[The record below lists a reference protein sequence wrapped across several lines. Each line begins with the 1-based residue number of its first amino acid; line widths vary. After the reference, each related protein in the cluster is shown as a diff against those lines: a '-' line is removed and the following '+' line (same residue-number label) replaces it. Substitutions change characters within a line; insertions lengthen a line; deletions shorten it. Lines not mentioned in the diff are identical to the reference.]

1 MTSKILVSITSKIGL
16 IMIFSIVVPLYNK
29 CYSIKRCID
38 SLLNQ
43 DYTSFEIIIVNDGST
58 DDSLSIVLETYHD
71 EISHNLI
78 KVIDQTNKGVSAT
91 RNTGIKESKS
101 EYVCLIDADDE
112 WKPNFLSKIF
122 NLIMDYPRAD
132 LYCLAHL
139 VKKEGAKVRKPK
151 LGLNNNHRGYVNDF
165 FKSSSKGEVA
175 NSSKVCVKKQAI
187 LSFGGFPEGVVA
199 GEDLYVWIMLA
210 LKGKVACEM
219 SYSVIIH
226 QKLDESRSARR
237 NSVPYP
243 LVFFSEKNNRIKNK
257 SLRKYLF
264 FIFHRH
270 FLGSLYHLQFEE
282 AYIRAKVYIKTVL

>member
-1 MTSKILVSITSKIGL
+1 MN
-16 IMIFSIVVPLYNK
+16 FSVVIPLYNK
-29 CYSIKRCID
+29 SYSIVRCVD
-38 SLLNQ
+38 SILNQ
-43 DYTSFEIIIVNDGST
+43 SYRDFEIIVVNDGST
-58 DDSLSIVLETYHD
+58 DDSLSMIKSTYTN
-71 EISHNLI
+71 EIQQ
-78 KVIDQTNKGVSAT
+78 KVIKIIDQPNQGVSVA
-91 RNTGIKESKS
+91 RNNGIKLSK
-101 EYVCLIDADDE
+101 YDYICLLDADDE
-112 WKPNFLSKIF
+112 WRPNFLEKMKA
-122 NLIMDYPRAD
+122 LIRDYPEAN
-132 LYCLAHL
+132 LYSLAHL
-139 VKKEGAKVRKPK
+139 VKKEGSQLRKPK
-151 LGLNNNHRGYVNDF
+151 LGLCDSHRGYVNDF
-165 FKSSSKGEVA
+165 FKSSSKGEVV
-175 NSSKVCVKKQAI
+175 NSSKVCIRKKA
-187 LSFGGFPEGVVA
+187 LVVFGGFPERVVA